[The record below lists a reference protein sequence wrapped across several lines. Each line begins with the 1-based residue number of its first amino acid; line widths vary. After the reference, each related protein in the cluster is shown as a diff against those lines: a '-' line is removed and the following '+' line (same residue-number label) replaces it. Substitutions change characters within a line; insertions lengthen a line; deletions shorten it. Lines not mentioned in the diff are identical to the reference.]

1 MKRYVETH
9 PVGIDVP
16 AGRDLPRRRGR
27 AGLVRAAFRWAAV
40 WRARRAM
47 SCNSRWGIAL
57 GLAAVAMSAALGGC
71 GSSSTTPSLGT
82 VSVASVRVRTVQ
94 TKLGS
99 VAYRVFGSGPLLVMI
114 MGYAGTM
121 EVWDPRFV
129 DDLANRFRVVIF
141 DNAGVGR
148 TQALPAPLTIDAMAD
163 QTSALINALGLGRP
177 NVLGWSMGSMIA
189 EALAIRHPSQVRRLL
204 LCAAFPGNGT
214 VARPSQTE
222 IDALTSGNQPETAA
236 ALFPHDR
243 SVAYSAYA
251 ADSSAYPP
259 APPAPAAIVAAQA
272 RAVTTWWDGSDPA
285 GKRTANISAPT
296 LIADGTVDR
305 IDPLSNSRALGKLI
319 PTARLVLY
327 PDAGHAFLFQ
337 DPTTVAFAIKSF
349 LTGAPKPVST
359 SVMRTRFLSSNARV
373 DTAGKTWDS
382 KLKALH
388 SAATSAQ
395 VANIAQPYATALAQ
409 LEEQLLSFGT
419 TGRLKDEI
427 TNLVDADEKL
437 TDDVLALSVTTG
449 SILPT
454 WEATIKRDANT
465 DRTAEGALRRPLGL
479 PPAH

>member
-1 MKRYVETH
+1 M
-9 PVGIDVP
+9 
-16 AGRDLPRRRGR
+16 
-27 AGLVRAAFRWAAV
+27 
-40 WRARRAM
+40 
-47 SCNSRWGIAL
+47 
-57 GLAAVAMSAALGGC
+57 
-71 GSSSTTPSLGT
+71 
-82 VSVASVRVRTVQ
+82 RTVQ
-94 TKLGS
+94 TKLGT
-99 VAYRVFGSGPLLVMI
+99 VAYRVFGSGPPLVMI

-129 DDLANRFRVVIF
+129 DDLANHFRVVIF

-189 EALAIRHPSQVRRLL
+189 EALAIRHPSQVHRLL

-222 IDALTSGNQPETAA
+222 IDALTAGNLPETAA
-236 ALFPHDR
+236 ALFPRDR

-251 ADSSAYPP
+251 ADSSAYPS
-259 APPAPAAIVAAQA
+259 APPAPAAIVTAQA

-305 IDPLSNSRALGKLI
+305 IDPLSNSRAVGKLI

-337 DPTTVAFAIKSF
+337 DPTTVAFAINSF
-349 LTGAPKPVST
+349 LTGAPQPTSP
-359 SVMRTRFLSSNARV
+359 SVMRTRFRASEARV
-373 DTAGKTWDS
+373 YTAGKTWDS
-382 KLKALH
+382 QLKALH

-395 VANIAQPYATALAQ
+395 VATIAQPYATALTQ

-427 TNLVDADEKL
+427 TNLVDTDENL

-449 SILPT
+449 SNLPT

-465 DRTAEGALRRPLGL
+465 GQTAEGALRHALGL